1 MSTIKSL
8 ISLETTKKCKD
19 CGHSPDY
26 HFEYGGCRTL
36 GCLCGF

>member
-8 ISLETTKKCKD
+8 IGLETTKKCKD
-19 CGHSPDY
+19 CEHSPDY
-26 HFEYGGCRTL
+26 HTQYGCRMF